1 MRRET
6 LAEAKK
12 EEEEEEK
19 RERTGLDVV
28 VRDAV
33 RMEVFN
39 AGQKT

>member
-28 VRDAV
+28 VRDVV